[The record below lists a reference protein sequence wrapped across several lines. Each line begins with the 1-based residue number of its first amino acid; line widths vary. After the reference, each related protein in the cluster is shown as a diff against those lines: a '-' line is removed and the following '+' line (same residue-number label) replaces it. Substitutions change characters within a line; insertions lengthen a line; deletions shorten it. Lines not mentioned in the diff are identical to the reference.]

1 MLLKS
6 SSPMVAFVSR
16 WAVIASYIT
25 QHLPS
30 SKRTAKEVL
39 AQAKNLQ
46 KDDTLQRKAAND
58 SAFDRAMK
66 TSAKGSAA
74 EASKQDDPSQRYMC
88 KSFEQGIG

>member
-1 MLLKS
+1 
-6 SSPMVAFVSR
+6 MVAFVSR

-74 EASKQDDPSQRYMC
+74 DASKQDDPSQRYMC
-88 KSFEQGIG
+88 KSFKRV